1 MDDARKILLWFSWY
15 ASTRTRASD
24 RGLQN
29 GLPTKGEQMKIQISN
44 TEFVFERISEAICF
58 NSDGDETVHRYTNN
72 GTAIQLSSLLYW
84 DDENEDVLMDPSIK
98 HEFEVQETQI
108 FDGVMYYKFT
118 VNQNAYWFS
127 KGKR

>member
-1 MDDARKILLWFSWY
+1 
-15 ASTRTRASD
+15 
-24 RGLQN
+24 
-29 GLPTKGEQMKIQISN
+29 MKIQISN